1 MPHRRAVFRACRRG
15 GKASDHPLKTAFLG
29 YAMKALFIGKSRVNE
44 VELLDH
50 FLDEDFLRLMGEY
63 KILESHIIYFSA
75 GESKIKEILVK
86 KDPSYSV

>member
-1 MPHRRAVFRACRRG
+1 M
-15 GKASDHPLKTAFLG
+15 KT
-29 YAMKALFIGKSRVNE
+29 LFIERARVKDIDL
-44 VELLDH
+44 VESK
-50 FLDEDFLRLMGEY
+50 FDEEFFRLMSEY